1 MSSLVS
7 SGIQGIGE
15 SGARLE
21 GMSMTN
27 IGGMPMAMP
36 EISNLITRNPGLFK
50 AIMLTSGGLTGG
62 LSSTIAGGKFIDGFR
77 QGLVTSGLNHLA
89 HTFSEEFESTA
100 RSRQEIRDVGLDPD
114 AIAPND
120 CSSIDQL
127 LQTKTLASLNGEAG
141 SPNIVYDKSISYG
154 TGAVTYS
161 NIQGKSVSSIRING
175 NTEKSYYKLYGQIGH
190 ELIHAIDTVSG
201 ARLDIY
207 NLFRSK
213 GYSDAAARKNS
224 GYWTESNAY
233 QWNMKH
239 TPSLLYN
246 NFYEEYNN
254 AYILSQFK
262 F

>member
-1 MSSLVS
+1 MHGNITIWSIAGNAITSGAMSALDGGKFGSGFLSGMMSSLVS

-15 SGARLE
+15 SGTRLE
-21 GMSMTN
+21 MGMTN

-36 EISNLITRNPGLFK
+36 EITNLMTRNPGLFK

-62 LSSTIAGGKFIDGFR
+62 LSSTIAGGKFIDGLR
-77 QGLVTSGLNHLA
+77 QGLITSGLNHLA
-89 HTFSEEFESTA
+89 HTISDEFESTA

-120 CSSIDQL
+120 CSSVEQL
-127 LQTKTLASLNGEAG
+127 LQTKTLAAMNSEAG
-141 SPNIVYDKSISYG
+141 SPNIVYDKSLSYG

-161 NIQGKSVSSIRING
+161 NIQGKSVSSVRING

-190 ELIHAIDTVSG
+190 ELIHVIDTISG

-213 GYSDAAARKNS
+213 
-224 GYWTESNAY
+224 
-233 QWNMKH
+233 
-239 TPSLLYN
+239 LL
-246 NFYEEYNN
+246 
-254 AYILSQFK
+254 
-262 F
+262 